1 MLIVLSRAHLLFITE
16 FYRVPPSLTRF
27 SRQQVE
33 ENGSLTHYRVFF
45 RAAFCASK
53 YETTRYNGSQFYL
66 VFIEF
71 LEIERFVDNNIH
83 VFRRVRCTRLH
94 YRVFI
99 REVQMEKRSTGPL
112 PSFSLPGFYRV
123 GSRLIKEDEILL
135 VSISS
140 QKKKITGTGF
150 YRVFLLGVKFAE
162 FSDDFL
168 GLTQFY

>member
-112 PSFSLPGFYRV
+112 PSFSLPGFYLSECSKPKPNGGWGKRFL
-123 GSRLIKEDEILL
+123 GGGGD
-135 VSISS
+135 
-140 QKKKITGTGF
+140 ITGFGIF
-150 YRVFLLGVKFAE
+150 
-162 FSDDFL
+162 FSCVSYFFSWL
-168 GLTQFY
+168 PRRWRCPI